1 MLKDEI
7 MSYKVT
13 VLGAGLAGCEAALWL
28 AGKGVQVTLYEQKPT
43 HFSPAHKSAGFAEL
57 ICSNSLKAERLDSA
71 SGLLKEEMRRMGS
84 QLLEAAEEA
93 RVAAGG
99 ALAVDRDAF
108 SAAVTR
114 RVEECPNITV
124 VREQVE
130 HIDESAPILVATGPL
145 TDGALADEIGRLT
158 GDERLHF
165 YDAVAPIVTAESLD
179 YNKVFAASRYDRG
192 EADYLNCPFNKAE
205 YEAFHAALASAERAP
220 LHAFDAGAEQGA
232 QPDPDAHG
240 KKADTVT
247 VEGVSSPDYPLQK
260 KRHSVEYLRT
270 IQHLRPRTNLFSAA
284 FRVRS
289 AAAYAVHEFFQSRGF
304 VYVNTPIITGSDC
317 EGAGEMFQVTTLD
330 LENPP
335 RTPDGKVDY
344 SKDFFGK
351 KTSLTVSGQL
361 NAENF
366 AMAFGDVYTFGPT
379 FRAENSNTARH
390 AAEFWMIE
398 PEMAFCDLDG
408 DLEVMEAMVK
418 HIIRRV
424 MERCPDDLAFFN
436 SFVDKGLLERLQH
449 VESSDFG
456 RVTYTEAVK
465 LLKESGQKFD
475 YPVEW
480 GIDLQTEHERYLTE
494 QIFKRPVFVTDYP
507 QEIKAFYMR
516 LNDDGK
522 TVAAADCLV
531 PGIGEIIGGSQ
542 REERIEL
549 LEKRIRELGMNP
561 EDYWWYC
568 DLRRYGSC
576 RHAGFGLG
584 FERMVMYL
592 TGIGNIRDVE
602 LHPRTV
608 GNADF

>member
-205 YEAFHAALASAERAP
+205 YEAFINELVNAEGAIVHDFDVYEGCMPIEKLAKRGLDAP
-220 LHAFDAGAEQGA
+220 RFGPMKPVGLV
-232 QPDPDAHG
+232 DPNTGHRPWAC
-240 KKADTVT
+240 V
-247 VEGVSSPDYPLQK
+247 Q
-260 KRHSVEYLRT
+260 LRRENSKGT
-270 IQHLRPRTNLFSAA
+270 MFNLVGFQTNLKFGEQKRVFSMIP
-284 FRVRS
+284 
-289 AAAYAVHEFFQSRGF
+289 G
-304 VYVNTPIITGSDC
+304 
-317 EGAGEMFQVTTLD
+317 
-330 LENPP
+330 LENAQFV
-335 RTPDGKVDY
+335 RYG
-344 SKDFFGK
+344 
-351 KTSLTVSGQL
+351 
-361 NAENF
+361 
-366 AMAFGDVYTFGPT
+366 
-379 FRAENSNTARH
+379 
-390 AAEFWMIE
+390 
-398 PEMAFCDLDG
+398 
-408 DLEVMEAMVK
+408 VM
-418 HIIRRV
+418 HR
-424 MERCPDDLAFFN
+424 N
-436 SFVDKGLLERLQH
+436 SFLN
-449 VESSDFG
+449 SP
-456 RVTYTEAVK
+456 K
-465 LLKESGQKFD
+465 LSL
-475 YPVEW
+475 
-480 GIDLQTEHERYLTE
+480 IH
-494 QIFKRPVFVTDYP
+494 I
-507 QEIKAFYMR
+507 
-516 LNDDGK
+516 
-522 TVAAADCLV
+522 
-531 PGIGEIIGGSQ
+531 
-542 REERIEL
+542 
-549 LEKRIRELGMNP
+549 
-561 EDYWWYC
+561 
-568 DLRRYGSC
+568 
-576 RHAGFGLG
+576 
-584 FERMVMYL
+584 
-592 TGIGNIRDVE
+592 
-602 LHPRTV
+602 
-608 GNADF
+608 